1 MAKRRCSEIHTG
13 PRTCGVMGRSY
24 HLPPP
29 SPSLRYKSEVRRMA
43 VAFKASAEHD
53 VGELGSA
60 LEGLREHNERL
71 ETQKRLLLAQVRG
84 EEEGGGAPRGGWRSE
99 QRRGGG
105 GCRKTVTHVVGARE
119 EVMPCPLPPTT
130 PLPCFPIPSPGPSAG
145 GGDH

>member
-13 PRTCGVMGRSY
+13 PRTCGVMGCSY

-29 SPSLRYKSEVRRMA
+29 SPPLRYKSEVRRMA

-84 EEEGGGAPRGGWRSE
+84 KREGEGLRGGAGGASRGG
-99 QRRGGG
+99 GGG

>member
-13 PRTCGVMGRSY
+13 PRTCGVMGCSY

-29 SPSLRYKSEVRRMA
+29 SPPLRYKSEVRRMA

-84 EEEGGGAPRGGWRSE
+84 EEGEEGRTGQESCGCWRSTTWCWMRAA
-99 QRRGGG
+99 RRRRCWSTRGI
-105 GCRKTVTHVVGARE
+105 CWSRWQHS
-119 EVMPCPLPPTT
+119 T
-130 PLPCFPIPSPGPSAG
+130 PR
-145 GGDH
+145 